1 MYGWNKVFSY
11 HECQRHVRLKS
22 HKLQTQLMISVF
34 MMNETVSLHGI
45 RVQCTRIMQRRST
58 RFFSQLIRFHVA
70 KYF

>member
-1 MYGWNKVFSY
+1 MYGLNKAFRY

-45 RVQCTRIMQRRST
+45 RVHGSCNVEVQDSFRN
-58 RFFSQLIRFHVA
+58 
-70 KYF
+70 